1 VQDSLRAAGFSYA
14 VVELRSPTRTAAEA
28 AQAVGCDIG
37 QIAKSL
43 VFERVPGG
51 LPLLVIASGAHRVD
65 ESRLSKEV
73 GAQKIRKPDAE
84 YVRRFTGFAIGG
96 VPPLGHDTLLDTL
109 IDEAL
114 LRHPYIWAA
123 AGTPNALFRMD
134 PKDLLPMTGGRVVSV
149 R

>member
-1 VQDSLRAAGFSYA
+1 MQNSLRAAGFPYD
-14 VVELRSPTRTAAEA
+14 VVELSTPTRTAAEA
-28 AQAVGCDIG
+28 AHAVGCDIG

-43 VFERVPGG
+43 VFERTPGG
-51 LPLLVIASGAHRVD
+51 LPLLVIASGAHRID

-73 GAQKIRKPDAE
+73 GGQKIRKPDAE
-84 YVRRFTGFAIGG
+84 YVRRFTGFTIGG
-96 VPPLGHDTLLDTL
+96 VPPLGHDTLLETL

-123 AGTPNALFRMD
+123 AGTPHALFRMD
-134 PKDLLPMTGGRVVSV
+134 PKDLVPMTGGRVISV

>member
-1 VQDSLRAAGFSYA
+1 MQNSLRTAGFPYDI
-14 VVELRSPTRTAAEA
+14 VELSTPTRTAAEA

-51 LPLLVIASGAHRVD
+51 LPLLVIASGSHRVD
-65 ESRLSKEV
+65 EGRLSNVV
-73 GAQKIRKPDAE
+73 GAHKIRKPEAE
-84 YVRRFTGFAIGG
+84 YVRRVTGFAIGG
-96 VPPLGHDTLLDTL
+96 VPPIGHDTLLETL
-109 IDEAL
+109 IDETL
-114 LRHPYIWAA
+114 LRYPYIWAA

-134 PKDLLPMTGGRVVSV
+134 PKDLVPMTGGRVVSV